1 MVSSN
6 RPNGRNALPAPIEQV
21 KRGPGRPKVPV
32 SREALVQHARAA
44 FGEVGYARASMD
56 LIARRAGLRKSSLF
70 HHFATKDDLYLEVF
84 HSILGELSR
93 FVDVA
98 RDATGPFA
106 ERLDALS
113 LAVTSYL
120 AEHPDVAAI
129 VLRELI
135 DPGPFAKGYGEEIVR
150 AVLDSVAAFL
160 DDGQRE
166 AHPARAPVDARHLAL
181 SIAGMHLAYFAASGA
196 SALVLR
202 RSPFDDDEI
211 AARSEAVRVHVRRL
225 AGVA

>member
-1 MVSSN
+1 M
-6 RPNGRNALPAPIEQV
+6 
-21 KRGPGRPKVPV
+21 K
-32 SREALVQHARAA
+32 HARAA
-44 FGEVGYARASMD
+44 FGDVGYARASMD

-84 HSILGELSR
+84 HSILGELAR

-98 RDATGPFA
+98 RDARGPFA

-113 LAVTSYL
+113 LAVTRYL

-135 DPGPFAKGYGEEIVR
+135 DPGPFAKGHGEEIVR
-150 AVLDSVAAFL
+150 AVLESVAAFL
-160 DDGQRE
+160 DEGLRDARPPG
-166 AHPARAPVDARHLAL
+166 AHPPGGTVDARHLAL

-196 SALVLR
+196 STLLLR
-202 RSPFDDDEI
+202 RSPFDDAEV
-211 AARSEAVRVHVRRL
+211 AARAEAVRVHVRRL

>member
-1 MVSSN
+1 M
-6 RPNGRNALPAPIEQV
+6 

-32 SREALVQHARAA
+32 ARDALVQHARAA
-44 FGEVGYARASMD
+44 FGDVGYARASMD

-84 HSILGELSR
+84 QDILGELAR

-113 LAVTSYL
+113 VAVTRYL

-135 DPGPFAKGYGEEIVR
+135 DPGPFAKGHGEEIVR

-160 DDGQRE
+160 DEGVRGTRPDLVV
-166 AHPARAPVDARHLAL
+166 VDARHLAL

-196 SALVLR
+196 SALLLR

-211 AARSEAVRVHVRRL
+211 TARAEAVRVHVRRL
-225 AGVA
+225 AGVM